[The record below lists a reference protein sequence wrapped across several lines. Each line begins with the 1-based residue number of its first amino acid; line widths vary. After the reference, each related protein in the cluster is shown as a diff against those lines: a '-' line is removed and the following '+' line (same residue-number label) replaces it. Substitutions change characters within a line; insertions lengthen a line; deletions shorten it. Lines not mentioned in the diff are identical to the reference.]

1 MNLIQES
8 QYKHVEKGIEEY
20 IRRGV
25 RSGVQLSC
33 TETRYQKWPQS
44 GKNGSKHIMLSISI
58 TYNVISSKKIQ
69 RNTQKIKIADFTM

>member
-33 TETRYQKWPQS
+33 TETRFRKCSQS
-44 GKNGSKHIMLSISI
+44 DKNGSKHPILSLSMG
-58 TYNVISSKKIQ
+58 YNVI
-69 RNTQKIKIADFTM
+69 